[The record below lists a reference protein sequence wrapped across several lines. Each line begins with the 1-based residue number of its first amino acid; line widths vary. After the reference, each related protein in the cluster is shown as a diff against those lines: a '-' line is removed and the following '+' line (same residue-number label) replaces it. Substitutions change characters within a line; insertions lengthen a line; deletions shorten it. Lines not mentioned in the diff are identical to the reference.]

1 MKRRRRLAVELLED
15 RLVPST
21 YNLHQGDNLQK
32 TVHAAQPGDTILLD
46 AGATFGPVV
55 LEAKSN
61 PNNLMITIATNQF
74 PLAAG
79 VRVGPG
85 NTSAMAQIASA
96 GLDEPDLAA
105 VPGAGH
111 DPLRGLE

>member
-46 AGATFGPVV
+46 AGATFGPIV

-85 NTSAMAQIASA
+85 NASAMAQIVSP
-96 GLDEPDLAA
+96 GLNEPAVA
-105 VPGAGH
+105 TVPGASSYA
-111 DPLRGLE
+111 LR